1 MAPLSAE
8 RLARMRADAI
18 VMTEKDAVKYSA
30 SDERLYAL
38 AVRTVLPDAFL
49 SDLTKLLDA
58 ASS

>member
-1 MAPLSAE
+1 
-8 RLARMRADAI
+8 MRVDAI